1 MIRRNL
7 VTTYALLF
15 LVVLYLGGTT
25 VAFSQT
31 AKKSTEK
38 QDRRKLV
45 IPDNVEVEMDVEYGR
60 ADDSPLLLDLARPK
74 KASDKP
80 RPVIVWIH
88 GGGWIY
94 GSKSLRSVLPLV
106 ATEDYVG
113 VAINYRLSRKAIW
126 PACIHDGK
134 AAIRWL
140 RANAKNYNIDP
151 DRIGVFGH
159 SAGAHLAILLSTSG
173 GIDELEGESG
183 SAGQSSRVT
192 CGIGLSG
199 MYDFVAVKDF
209 ERKNHKNLKPPAH
222 PKGPE
227 YQLFGGPLD
236 TKIKE
241 MTAAS
246 PVTYATKDDPP
257 CLLIHGTED
266 PTAPYD
272 QAIRM
277 NAALSKAGGDIT
289 LITIDGGGHG
299 VPNKGVREFFARH
312 LLGQEVKTPSDK
324 INARPRK

>member
-1 MIRRNL
+1 MSRRNHI
-7 VTTYALLF
+7 TTYALLF
-15 LVVLYLGGTT
+15 LIGLYFGGAT

-31 AKKSTEK
+31 
-38 QDRRKLV
+38 RRELV
-45 IPDNVEVEMDVEYGR
+45 IPENVEVEKDVEYGR
-60 ADDSPLLLDLARPK
+60 AGDRPLMLDLARPK
-74 KASDKP
+74 KTSDKP

-126 PACIHDGK
+126 PACIHDCK

-140 RANAKNYNIDP
+140 RANAKKYNIDP
-151 DRIGVFGH
+151 ERIGVFGH
-159 SAGAHLAILLSTSG
+159 SAGAHLALLVSTSSD
-173 GIDELEGESG
+173 IDELEGESG
-183 SAGQSSRVT
+183 SAGQSSRVA

-209 ERKNHKNLKPPAH
+209 ERKNHKRLKPPAH
-222 PKGPE
+222 PQGPE
-227 YQLFGGPLD
+227 YRLFGGPLE
-236 TKIKE
+236 TKTKE

-272 QAIRM
+272 QAVRM
-277 NAALSKAGGDIT
+277 NDALSKAGGDII
-289 LITIDGGGHG
+289 LVTIDGGGHN
-299 VPNKGVREFFARH
+299 VPNRGLRDFFARH
-312 LLGQEVKTPSDK
+312 LLEQDGK
-324 INARPRK
+324 